1 MPTSTLTSKGQV
13 TVPKAIRD
21 RLGLVEGQV
30 LEFTVAEDGR
40 IVVRPCERDVGL
52 CGVLRD
58 FAPDHPISVE
68 EMKKAVRG
76 RARAKA
82 SQSSPS

>member
-21 RLGLVEGQV
+21 RLGLVEGDV
-30 LEFTVAEDGR
+30 LEFTVDDGGR
-40 IVVRPCERDVGL
+40 IVVRPRDRGAGV

-58 FAPDHPISVE
+58 FASDEAVSVE
-68 EMKKAVRG
+68 EMKRAVRR
-76 RARAKA
+76 RAAAKSRRIA
-82 SQSSPS
+82 P